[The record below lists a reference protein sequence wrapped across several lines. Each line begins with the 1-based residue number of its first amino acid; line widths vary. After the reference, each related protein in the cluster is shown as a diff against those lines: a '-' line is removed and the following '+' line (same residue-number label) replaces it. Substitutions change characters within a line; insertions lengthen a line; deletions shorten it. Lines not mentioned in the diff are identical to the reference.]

1 MLFDFLG
8 IDHDVVAVAVA
19 VGPAQPKRSRTAGWG
34 HWRNLTPEQRELRGS
49 KLQEGRTKARLQRAK
64 AILVPIGE
72 PQHVLNTYSRFVL
85 YPYCICTCIRIV
97 YVMEAVS
104 RTPRD
109 RHVLNTYSRIVLY
122 PNCIRIGTN
131 MAKGVVAA
139 VSQGLKQI
147 AGKCKLR
154 ARLDHRLLRAATKDA
169 GKITV
174 GVLKFFSSRG
184 CKAGRLAGW
193 LAENDGVLMCS
204 L

>member
-1 MLFDFLG
+1 M
-8 IDHDVVAVAVA
+8 
-19 VGPAQPKRSRTAGWG
+19 K
-34 HWRNLTPEQRELRGS
+34 
-49 KLQEGRTKARLQRAK
+49 
-64 AILVPIGE
+64 
-72 PQHVLNTYSRFVL
+72 
-85 YPYCICTCIRIV
+85 
-97 YVMEAVS
+97 AVS

-174 GVLKFFSSRG
+174 GLLKFFSSRG

-193 LAENDGVLMCS
+193 LAA
-204 L
+204 